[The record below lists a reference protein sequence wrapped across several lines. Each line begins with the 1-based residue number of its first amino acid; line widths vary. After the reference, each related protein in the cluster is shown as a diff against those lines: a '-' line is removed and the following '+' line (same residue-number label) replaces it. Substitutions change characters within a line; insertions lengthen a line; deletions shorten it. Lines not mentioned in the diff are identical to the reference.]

1 MRLTRLVLHF
11 KLDEADRLCL
21 LWCSSLRT
29 SPGIEPALEGW
40 LRSAKGAAA
49 SRAPPPAPRVAPPA
63 FPPRRSPASPHPRF
77 PPGLPPPASRLR
89 PSHARAPLTT
99 RPGSVGAPLVAP
111 RLPHA
116 RLHRRAFACRAA
128 ARRAWAQRPHAALA
142 PKPSAEL
149 EPAGAP
155 SGHGRPLPPSL
166 PPATTVH
173 SALWQV
179 RARPRPRTK
188 ESESVQA
195 LCCRRPAA
203 QRRRRWKRPSSRR
216 RAVPSP
222 RPRRWRWQAFSAAR
236 RPPTAT
242 RPGRLHLRLGPS
254 EGRQQRR
261 R

>member
-1 MRLTRLVLHF
+1 MPPLVL
-11 KLDEADRLCL
+11 LAADQPWHRAGPRGLAAQRQRCRRLPPPTSRL
-21 LWCSSLRT
+21 ST
-29 SPGIEPALEGW
+29 SPQ
-40 LRSAKGAAA
+40 
-49 SRAPPPAPRVAPPA
+49 PR
-63 FPPRRSPASPHPRF
+63 FPASP
-77 PPGLPPPASRLR
+77 LPARPPASRLR
-89 PSHARAPLTT
+89 PDRARTPLTT
-99 RPGSVGAPLVAP
+99 RPGSGGAPLAAI
-111 RLPHA
+111 RASRTLF
-116 RLHRRAFACRAA
+116 HRRAVACTAPA
-128 ARRAWAQRPHAALA
+128 GRAWAHRLHAALA

-155 SGHGRPLPPSL
+155 TEHGRPLPPSL

-195 LCCRRPAA
+195 LAVAA
-203 QRRRRWKRPSSRR
+203 VRRRRRWKRPSSRR
-216 RAVPSP
+216 RAVPGRRL
-222 RPRRWRWQAFSAAR
+222 RPRRWRWQAFTAAR

-242 RPGRLHLRLGPS
+242 RPARLHLHLGPR

>member
-1 MRLTRLVLHF
+1 MPPLVL
-11 KLDEADRLCL
+11 LAADQPRHRARPRGLAAQRQRCRRLPPPTSRL
-21 LWCSSLRT
+21 ST
-29 SPGIEPALEGW
+29 SPQ
-40 LRSAKGAAA
+40 
-49 SRAPPPAPRVAPPA
+49 PR
-63 FPPRRSPASPHPRF
+63 FPASP
-77 PPGLPPPASRLR
+77 LPARPPASRLR
-89 PSHARAPLTT
+89 PDHARTPLTT
-99 RPGSVGAPLVAP
+99 RPGSVGAPLAAP

-195 LCCRRPAA
+195 LAA
-203 QRRRRWKRPSSRR
+203 AAARRRRRWKRPSSRR
-216 RAVPSP
+216 RAVPGRRL

-242 RPGRLHLRLGPS
+242 RPARLHLHLGPS